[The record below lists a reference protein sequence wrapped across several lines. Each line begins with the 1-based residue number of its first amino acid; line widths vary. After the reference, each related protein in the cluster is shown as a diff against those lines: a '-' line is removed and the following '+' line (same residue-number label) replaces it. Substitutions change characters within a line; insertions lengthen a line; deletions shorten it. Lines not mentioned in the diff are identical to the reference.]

1 MQICT
6 NKKNKLLKK
15 STYGAI
21 EGFIPPESSV
31 IGLPD
36 ASTVFPDASTVFP
49 DASTVFPDAS
59 VEDEEKSENVF
70 PNIPLFPE
78 GSVGLPEGSVELPE
92 GSEEN
97 ENVFP
102 NIPLFPEGSVGLPEG
117 SVELPEGSEENSE
130 NGSLNVG

>member
-15 STYGAI
+15 SRYGAI
-21 EGFIPPESSV
+21 EGFIPLESSV
-31 IGLPD
+31 TGL
-36 ASTVFPDASTVFP
+36 PDASTVFP

-59 VEDEEKSENVF
+59 VEDEENSENVF
-70 PNIPLFPE
+70 PNIPLF
-78 GSVGLPEGSVELPE
+78 
-92 GSEEN
+92 
-97 ENVFP
+97 
-102 NIPLFPEGSVGLPEG
+102 PEG